1 MNMNSKVDP
10 RLESAALKF
19 AENLEK
25 YPAEEQYAVGVISKN
40 VLNGCSWEFV
50 RKNPGATRL
59 IDAFNKNP
67 NCSIQEVVYNRK
79 AGVTG
84 YLVYMNLSYL
94 CSLLGKEAPGLL
106 NQRDLMLASE
116 HRKEAIL
123 SLAKRIQSG
132 YKGLIGIFCTNDS
145 QSITV
150 DSHTYPAYTVSLREM
165 LQVCQRYNYGIV
177 IRGGVR
183 TPSQVAQREDDALKE
198 LIVAPSSNALFVN
211 IAPLK

>member
-1 MNMNSKVDP
+1 MNNGGMDP
-10 RLESAALKF
+10 RLERASQQF

-50 RKNPGATRL
+50 RKNSEVLHL

-67 NCSIQEVVYNRK
+67 NCSIQEVTYNPHAK
-79 AGVTG
+79 VTG

-106 NQRDLMLASE
+106 NQRDLSLASE

-123 SLAKRIQSG
+123 ALAKKMQSG
-132 YKGLIGIFCTNDS
+132 YKGRIGIFCTNDS

-150 DSHTYPAYTVSLREM
+150 DGKTYPAYAVSLKEL
-165 LQVCQRYNYGIV
+165 LQVCQRCNYGI
-177 IRGGVR
+177 IMDNAVR
-183 TPSQVAQREDDALKE
+183 TPSQVAQRENYVMKN

-211 IAPLK
+211 IAPLR